1 MIQFFQQPVV
11 IVAFIAAFASAAL
24 LWLAINLRMKW
35 ERHFGE
41 HGLPEG
47 DLLKELIQKINESK
61 KRLDALEPRTEELE
75 KFSKVSVQKVGFLRF
90 NPFHDTGGD
99 QSFALA
105 LLDQG
110 NNGMVIS
117 SLYTREG
124 NRVYAKEISG
134 GRPKQ
139 ALSDEEKKVLDEAM
153 SQAHE

>member
-1 MIQFFQQPVV
+1 MKQFFQQPVV

-35 ERHFGE
+35 ERHFGKQ
-41 HGLPEG
+41 GLPEG

-61 KRLDALEPRTEELE
+61 KRLDDMEPVVAELG
-75 KFSKVSVQKVGFLRF
+75 KITKVSVQKVGFLRF

-105 LLDQG
+105 LLDQE
-110 NNGMVIS
+110 NNGVVIS
-117 SLYTREG
+117 SLYAREG

-139 ALSDEEKKVLDEAM
+139 ALSDEEKQVLDEAINKNL
-153 SQAHE
+153 